1 MVGTSAQLFQKRY
14 FLEKANFSEKQNC
27 ALPTFSG
34 SLLFQ
39 KGNFLKKTLPSIA
52 PTFSEELFFHNTFSK
67 EILLHRKG
75 DYYISY
81 LSVSN

>member
-14 FLEKANFSEKQNC
+14 FLEKANFSEKQDC
-27 ALPTFSG
+27 AL
-34 SLLFQ
+34 
-39 KGNFLKKTLPSIA
+39 